1 MKKLTLQIGSVPET
15 QELRSGEFFLMPENP
30 IPPVIASDLAQN
42 IRQKTWVETY
52 EEGQPVFFEVQPI
65 FGVFTVVA
73 GTTLEMF
80 VIAEDPSL
88 VDANSLGNDGGLQYV
103 WKKDGSAIVAI
114 NSLENGK
121 GIRGLSIPGT
131 DVNSEISGVYTCEVS
146 NAYGTT
152 ISSRVRLQVIEPL
165 KHPMLFKNLLKNGS
179 STQDWIVDV
188 DIITRSFLEDT
199 TLTRHFGSLPRFIYY
214 DYDADRTVGGV
225 PEDFRFCQG
234 GHSGLLYHILQ
245 SWYKKD
251 KNLFDLQA
259 NSNPDVALEAWMS
272 WILTTYPSQIVP
284 NEDLDNFKY
293 AGFFPGLK
301 WIDSYNKNASK
312 VIGLQSEAENN
323 VLTYITRDKIK
334 FKKNSGRAKSTCN
347 QVIDVSNIN
356 QVIDGNVTGIQQLN
370 AQFFAYVGAGLT
382 GYKIKATTA
391 DGEKIFNWF
400 VLDPEDFFK
409 RLKSSADKRPK
420 LVEGSVIE
428 IIPLMED
435 TTQISIIA
443 RNGNN
448 LELSRVDLDGPG
460 VQDVF
465 AIKEKAQLP
474 ITWYPIFDMF
484 LTNNN
489 PIKVFGQTYSTTESL
504 LELMSPN
511 PDIPS
516 QTVVGYTYRLQL
528 ENFSGGANTR
538 RKFKNI
544 LNDVDISDTAG
555 EQIIASNGEIDLTR
569 YIARKQRD
577 GYNREDFTP
586 TTPTSADLWFYKRIG
601 EHYIH
606 IRDLL
611 QDLNSSIRL
620 RIVSTPIYS
629 TLRGD
634 NDQTRINQTNVS
646 NLDRNAAFFIKKVP
660 YKDGGSYYPT
670 QAAEWS
676 GDTKIDE
683 KRTLKALQDYGA
695 AAMFA
700 VGTTFAI
707 PKNTKSIQVLVTFEH
722 LSEAIEDDQPETKG
736 WTNSEI
742 YRNDFGAEITNSRRF
757 VEYGYPRCGVSM
769 AKLMLM
775 TEGASVSED
784 YASYYIPP
792 ADATVLGLR
801 KQKLYE
807 DSNNTSEPG
816 TFNYEILLPKTLPEY
831 AGIDVYSLGKVSEAY
846 EIGVREKGKDAQPA
860 PTEEELDTFAREVIA
875 LEDASPDREENA
887 EINPSIDEGLND
899 AIVDVVANP
908 PLDDGLNDTAI
919 DSTQIP

>member
-30 IPPVIASDLAQN
+30 IPPAIVSDLSQN

-52 EEGQPVFFEVQPI
+52 EENQPVFFEIQPI

-80 VIAEDPSL
+80 IIAEDPSL
-88 VDANSLGNDGGLQYV
+88 VDADKLGNDSGLQYV

-121 GIRGLSIPGT
+121 GIRGLSVPGA

-179 STQDWIVDV
+179 STQDWVFDVDV
-188 DIITRSFLEDT
+188 ITRSFLEDT
-199 TLTRHFGSLPRFIYY
+199 TLTRHFGSLPRFMYY
-214 DYDADRTVGGV
+214 DFDADRIVGGI

-234 GHSGLLYHILQ
+234 GHSGILFHILQ

-251 KNLFDLQA
+251 KNLFNLQDS
-259 NSNPDVALEAWMS
+259 SNPDAALEGWMS
-272 WILTTYPSQIVP
+272 WILTSYPSQIVP
-284 NEDLDNFKY
+284 NEDLDSWKY

-301 WIDSYNKNASK
+301 WIDSYNRNTSK
-312 VIGLQSEAENN
+312 VIGLQNEAENN
-323 VLTYITRDKIK
+323 ALTYITRDRIK
-334 FKKNSGRAKSTCN
+334 FKKNNGRVKSTCN
-347 QVIDVSNIN
+347 QEIDVSSIN
-356 QVIDGNVTGIQQLN
+356 QVIDGNVVGIQQLN
-370 AQFFAYVGAGLT
+370 AQFFAYVGAGIT

-400 VLDPEDFFK
+400 VLDPDDFFS
-409 RLKSSADKRPK
+409 RLKSSVDKRPK

-443 RNGNN
+443 KNANN

-474 ITWYPIFDMF
+474 IMWYPIFDMF

-489 PIKVFGQTYSTTESL
+489 PIKIFGQTYSTTESL

-516 QTVVGYTYRLQL
+516 QTIAGYTYRLKL
-528 ENFSGGANTR
+528 ENFTGGANKR
-538 RKFKNI
+538 RKFKNV
-544 LNDVDISDTAG
+544 LNDVDISDTVG
-555 EQIIASNGEIDLTR
+555 EQIISSNGEIDLTP
-569 YIARKQRD
+569 YIARKERD
-577 GYNREDFTP
+577 GYNINDFTP
-586 TTPTSADLWFYKRIG
+586 TTPTSADLWYYRRIG
-601 EHYIH
+601 EHYVH

-611 QDLNSSIRL
+611 QEIDSEIRL
-620 RIVSTPIYS
+620 TIIPTPIYS
-629 TLRGD
+629 ILRGD
-634 NDQTRINQTNVS
+634 NEQTRIDQTNVS

-676 GDTKIDE
+676 GYTKIDE

-700 VGTTFAI
+700 VGATFAI
-707 PKNTKSIQVLVTFEH
+707 PKYTKSIQVLITFEH
-722 LSEAIEDDQPETKG
+722 LSEAIEDDQAEIKG

-742 YRNDFGAEITNSRRF
+742 YRNDFGAEKANSRRF

-775 TEGASVSED
+775 TQDASVSEN

-792 ADATVLGLR
+792 TEATVLGLR

-816 TFNYEILLPKTLPEY
+816 TFNYGLLLPKALPEFP
-831 AGIDVYSLGKVSEAY
+831 GIDVYSLNKVTDAY
-846 EIGVREKGKDAQPA
+846 EIGVRERGKDAQPA
-860 PTEEELDTFAREVIA
+860 PTVEELDKFARNVITI
-875 LEDASPDREENA
+875 EDASPDRQENIEA
-887 EINPSIDEGLND
+887 NPSIDEGLND
-899 AIVDVVANP
+899 NTI
-908 PLDDGLNDTAI
+908 G
-919 DSTQIP
+919 STQSL